1 MNQREIYI
9 HRIATVVPEKF
20 YTQEFSLMFLLKLL
34 GDTPQKREFL
44 TTIYQRSAIDKRH
57 TVITDYDKDPGEYQF
72 YPKNPA
78 LLPEPDSEVRNEVFI
93 REANRLSLAAVT
105 KLLDELPGFDKKR
118 ITHLITVSCTGF
130 SAPGFDLHITKEL
143 CLSPDINRYH
153 IGFMGCY
160 AAFPAMK
167 LASDICLAHPEAR
180 VLVVNTEL
188 CTLHFQQNFELDIV
202 VANSLFADGVS
213 AALISANIE
222 NSYGPKIILRDFYS
236 RYLAN
241 SEDKMTWSLGKNG
254 FTMRLSAYIP
264 GLIDKNI
271 MPVMAELFKRSG
283 IKQSDIDIWAIHP
296 GGKAILEKMENTLN
310 LSQDDLQI
318 SYQVLRDFGNM
329 SSATIMFVLAKI
341 MESDRY
347 GKIFSVAFG
356 PGLTLET
363 GYMEKVQC

>member
-160 AAFPAMK
+160 AAFPAM
-167 LASDICLAHPEAR
+167 
-180 VLVVNTEL
+180 
-188 CTLHFQQNFELDIV
+188 
-202 VANSLFADGVS
+202 
-213 AALISANIE
+213 
-222 NSYGPKIILRDFYS
+222 
-236 RYLAN
+236 
-241 SEDKMTWSLGKNG
+241 
-254 FTMRLSAYIP
+254 
-264 GLIDKNI
+264 
-271 MPVMAELFKRSG
+271 
-283 IKQSDIDIWAIHP
+283 
-296 GGKAILEKMENTLN
+296 
-310 LSQDDLQI
+310 
-318 SYQVLRDFGNM
+318 
-329 SSATIMFVLAKI
+329 
-341 MESDRY
+341 
-347 GKIFSVAFG
+347 
-356 PGLTLET
+356 
-363 GYMEKVQC
+363 